1 MADMQEGMFMQSHQ
15 EYIQKKVN
23 PVLESM
29 VTQVL
34 LERPDDLVPFMIK
47 WLSDQ
52 AGLPPTA
59 SSAEFEELQKELAF
73 WESRVKDLESRVVS
87 VPKDMDAK
95 AEDEDED
102 DDDDDDDDAEMPPP
116 PPNYQSKG
124 QRSSV
129 SAEAYGAWNQMT
141 DAESYKAPD
150 YPKTPEQRA
159 RIAKTLE
166 QCFLFA
172 ALDDKELQIVIGAM
186 VEKQVD
192 VGQQIIREGDDGDVL
207 YVVEEGQMECFK
219 NINGEE
225 KSVKVVQGG
234 DAFGELALLY
244 SCPRAASVFVKE
256 KAILWQLDRE
266 TFNHIVKSGSAK
278 KRQKYESFL
287 ASVSLLEGMEPYE
300 RSKVADALRTEKFK
314 AGECIVSQGDP
325 GDKFFIVEE
334 GEAIVTKA
342 FVQGQ
347 IPQEVMQYKA
357 GDYFGELALLH
368 NEPRAANVFA
378 KSEVRCLVLDR
389 RSFKRLLGPLED
401 ILRRNTQKYQTTA

>member
-1 MADMQEGMFMQSHQ
+1 MQSHQ

-59 SSAEFEELQKELAF
+59 SSAEFEELQKELGF
-73 WESRVKDLESRVVS
+73 WENRVKDLEARVVD
-87 VPKDMDAK
+87 PKDMKPADVDPD
-95 AEDEDED
+95 EDEEED
-102 DDDDDDDDAEMPPP
+102 DDDDEADMPPP
-116 PPNYQSKG
+116 PASYMNKG

-129 SAEAYGAWNQMT
+129 SAEAYGAWNKME
-141 DAESYKAPD
+141 DADAYVAPD
-150 YPKTPEQRA
+150 YPKTQEQKD

-166 QCFLFA
+166 SVFLFA
-172 ALDDKELQIVIGAM
+172 SLEEKELQVVIGAM
-186 VEKQVD
+186 VEKTAE
-192 VGQQIIREGDDGDVL
+192 VGTQIIREGDDGDVL
-207 YVVEEGQMECFK
+207 YVVEEGTCECFK

-225 KSVKVVQGG
+225 KSVKIVHAG
-234 DAFGELALLY
+234 DNFGELALLY

-256 KAILWQLDRE
+256 KCILWQLDRE

-278 KRQKYESFL
+278 KRSKYESFL

-300 RSKVADALRTEKFK
+300 RSKIADALRTEKFK
-314 AGECIVSQGDP
+314 AGDCIVSQGDP

-334 GEAIVTKA
+334 GEAIVTKS
-342 FVQGQ
+342 FVDGQ

-378 KSEVRCLVLDR
+378 KTEVKALVLDR

-401 ILRRNTQKYQTTA
+401 ILRRNTQKYATG